1 MDIFIITAKELG
13 NRPIICAS
21 SREKAIQ
28 DLFDY
33 MGYVGK
39 DNEKIIYHGFK
50 EHEYN
55 EEENDRSFIGTFT
68 FESLFANKWET
79 DKYHLYELTLDQ
91 KQK

>member
-1 MDIFIITAKELG
+1 MDILIITAKELG

-21 SREKAIQ
+21 LREKAIQ

-39 DNEKIIYHGFK
+39 DNEKVIYHGFK
-50 EHEYN
+50 EYEYN
-55 EEENDRSFIGTFT
+55 EEENDRSCIGEFT
-68 FESLFANKWET
+68 FEAFFAQKWESE
-79 DKYHLYELTLDQ
+79 KYHLYELTLDQ